1 VSDKLIIQIDVT
13 DEFFR
18 NLRRLSKKYRRVEA
32 DVDELYVQLEAGER
46 PGERLQG
53 LDPYVIYKVR
63 VASRDMQRGKSGGFR
78 IIYYIE
84 TEEIL
89 LLVTIYSK
97 TEYADI
103 DEETIRAIIKKHQQ
117 RKAEE
122 NTDESSSATR
132 TDDDSSTQYM
142 L

>member
-1 VSDKLIIQIDVT
+1 
-13 DEFFR
+13 
-18 NLRRLSKKYRRVEA
+18 
-32 DVDELYVQLEAGER
+32 
-46 PGERLQG
+46 
-53 LDPYVIYKVR
+53 
-63 VASRDMQRGKSGGFR
+63 MQRGKSGGFR